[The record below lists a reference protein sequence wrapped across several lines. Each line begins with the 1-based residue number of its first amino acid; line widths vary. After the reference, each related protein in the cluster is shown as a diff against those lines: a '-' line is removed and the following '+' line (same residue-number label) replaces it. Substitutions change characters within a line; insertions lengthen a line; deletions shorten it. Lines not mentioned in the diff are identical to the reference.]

1 MSVTTAISRRSILA
15 GVPAAALATGL
26 AACSGSGSREQVRFH
41 LSKPEAIPYFND
53 LVATFNAAQK
63 DVEVIMDSSSNLQA
77 GFLRGNPPDLG
88 LLNYNMEMSRFMERG
103 ALSDLGDME
112 EAGRIRP
119 ELQGLIDQYATY
131 PGRTSVLPYSV
142 MAASV
147 IYNQQIF
154 ADNDVEVP
162 ETWDAFL
169 AVCDTLQAAG
179 VTPFYATF
187 ADPWTIAQGYF
198 DYTVGGTI
206 DVADFYRQLEKEG
219 TSVGPDS
226 AVSFQKD
233 LADPVTKMKML
244 TDNYTNEDAASR
256 GYGDGNLAFSQGEG
270 AMYLQGPWALGEIAK
285 TAPDDLELGTF
296 PLPMG
301 DSAAEQQVRVNVD
314 LSAWIPEDSAH
325 KDAAREFLS
334 YLFQTDVMNAYNASQ
349 LGFGTTTDSAPVTD
363 PRIIGMKEYF
373 DDARIY
379 QGPSQ
384 QIPLTIPAANYLQG
398 IVAGADVE
406 STLAT
411 LDADWARLALRQ

>member
-1 MSVTTAISRRSILA
+1 MLEVPAISRRSILA
-15 GVPAAALATGL
+15 GVPAAALMTGL
-26 AACSGSGSREQVRFH
+26 AACSDSGGREQVRFH

-53 LVATFNAAQK
+53 LVASFNASQR
-63 DVEVIMDSSSNLQA
+63 DVEVIVDSSSNLQA

-112 EAGRIRP
+112 EAGRILP
-119 ELQGLIDQYATY
+119 AIQELVDQYATY

-147 IYNQQIF
+147 IYNKQIF
-154 ADNDVEVP
+154 ADNDVAVP
-162 ETWDAFL
+162 ETWDSL
-169 AVCDTLQAAG
+169 LDVCDTFQGAG

-206 DVADFYRQLEKEG
+206 DVADFYAQLEAEG
-219 TSVGPDS
+219 TSVGSGS
-226 AVSFQKD
+226 AVSFEKT

-244 TDNYTNEDAASR
+244 TDTYTNNDAASR
-256 GYGDGNLAFSQGEG
+256 GYGDGNLAFGQGLA
-270 AMYLQGPWALGEIAK
+270 AMYLQGPWAFGEIAK
-285 TAPDDLELGTF
+285 TAPDLDLGTF

-301 DSAAEQQVRVNVD
+301 DSAESLQVRVNVD
-314 LSAWIPEDSAH
+314 LSAWIPEDSSH
-325 KDAAREFLS
+325 KDAARAFLS
-334 YLFQTDVMNAYNASQ
+334 YLFRPDVMNAYNASQ
-349 LGFGTTTDSAPVTD
+349 LGYGTTTDSAPVTD
-363 PRIIGMKEYF
+363 PRILGMKKYF
-373 DDARIY
+373 DDARFY

-406 STLAT
+406 STLRT

>member
-1 MSVTTAISRRSILA
+1 MSDTPGISRRSILA
-15 GVPAAALATGL
+15 GVPAAALVTGL
-26 AACSGSGSREQVRFH
+26 TGCAGSSGREQVRFY

-53 LVATFNAAQK
+53 LAATYNAAQS
-63 DVEVIMDSSSNLQA
+63 DVQVILDSSSNLQA

-119 ELQGLIDQYATY
+119 ELQGLVDQYATY

-147 IYNQQIF
+147 IYNKQIF

-162 ETWDAFL
+162 ETWDSFL
-169 AVCDTLQAAG
+169 GVCDTLQAAG

-206 DVADFYRQLEKEG
+206 DVADFYTQLQKEG

-226 AVSFQKD
+226 AVSFQKT
-233 LADPVTKMKML
+233 LAEPVTKMKML
-244 TDNYTNEDAASR
+244 TDTYTNKDAASR
-256 GYGDGNLAFSQGEG
+256 GYGDGNLAFSQGAS
-270 AMYLQGPWALGEIAK
+270 AMYLQGPWAFGEIAK
-285 TAPDDLELGTF
+285 TAPDLDLGTF
-296 PLPMG
+296 PLPMA
-301 DSAAEQQVRVNVD
+301 DSAEAQRVRVNID
-314 LSAWIPEDSAH
+314 LSAWIPEDSPR
-325 KDAAREFLS
+325 KDAARAFLS
-334 YLFQTDVMNAYNASQ
+334 YLFQPEVMDAYNASQ
-349 LGFGTTTDSAPVTD
+349 LGYGTTSDSAPVTD
-363 PRIIGMKEYF
+363 PRILGMKKYF
-373 DDARIY
+373 DDARFY

-384 QIPLTIPAANYLQG
+384 QIPPTIPAPNYLQAITG
-398 IVAGADVE
+398 GADVE
-406 STLAT
+406 STLRT